1 MDLEGKPS
9 DDVDAILATGRGD
22 ITTMFVSMSARHPD
36 GADADYLE
44 WHSLDHRP
52 EQHRLAALRSS
63 LRLVSTPACRAA
75 RAVSHER
82 LDAADHVMT
91 YFFAETSGFKGFAAL
106 SAALHDAG
114 RMPYALPPVERGA
127 YEVSDTRAAPRCRI
141 GADVLPWYPASGV
154 YVLVEQGDAHVDE
167 LVDVPGVAGVWSAIA
182 VPSDPSVAT
191 AEIGQ
196 RITYCFLD
204 GDPVATADALRPV
217 LEPRWRDTAVIP
229 LLAAPFHTLVPG
241 EWTRYLPSS
250 G

>member
-1 MDLEGKPS
+1 MELAGTPS
-9 DDVDAILATGRGD
+9 DDVDEILTTGRGD
-22 ITTMFVSMSARHPD
+22 VTTLFVSMSARHPD

-75 RAVSHER
+75 RAASDAR
-82 LDAADHVMT
+82 LDAVDHVMT
-91 YFFAETSGFKGFAAL
+91 YFFTNTSGFKGFADL

-114 RMPYALPPVERGA
+114 RMPYSLPPVERGA
-127 YEVSDTRAAPRCRI
+127 YEVRDTRAAPRSRI
-141 GADVLPWYPASGV
+141 GADVLPWFPASGA
-154 YVLVEQGDAHVDE
+154 YLLVEQGNAHVDD
-167 LVDVPGVAGVWSAIA
+167 LVDVAGVVGAWSAVA
-182 VPSDPSVAT
+182 VPSDPSVST

-204 GDPVATADALRPV
+204 ADPIATADVLRPV
-217 LEPRWRDTAVIP
+217 LDRRWGDSDTTP

-241 EWTRYLPSS
+241 EWTRYLP
-250 G
+250 

>member
-1 MDLEGKPS
+1 MELAGTPS

-22 ITTMFVSMSARHPD
+22 IATVFVSMSARHPD
-36 GADADYLE
+36 GADADYLQ

-52 EQHRLAALRSS
+52 EQHRLAAVRSS

-75 RAVSHER
+75 RAASDPR
-82 LDAADHVMT
+82 LDAVDHVMA
-91 YFFAETSGFKGFAAL
+91 YFFAETSGFKGFADL
-106 SAALHDAG
+106 STALHDAG

-127 YEVSDTRAAPRCRI
+127 YEVRERRAASRCRI
-141 GADVLPWYPASGV
+141 GADVLPWFPASGV

-167 LVDVPGVAGVWSAIA
+167 LVDVPGVAGAWSAIA

-191 AEIGQ
+191 AEVGQ

-204 GDPVATADALRPV
+204 ADPVATAESLGPV
-217 LEPRWRDTAVIP
+217 VERRWRDAGVTP

-241 EWTRYLPSS
+241 EWTRYLP
-250 G
+250 